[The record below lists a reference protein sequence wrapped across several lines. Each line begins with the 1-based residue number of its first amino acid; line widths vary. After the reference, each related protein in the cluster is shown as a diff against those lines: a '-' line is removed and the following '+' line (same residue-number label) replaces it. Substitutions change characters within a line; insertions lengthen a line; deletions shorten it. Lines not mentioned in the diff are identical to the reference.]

1 MKDRERKGGVRKKIS
16 KGKQDESLKTDTR
29 EEEEKEE
36 GGLTKGFKLGEIV

>member
-36 GGLTKGFKLGEIV
+36 GGVDERFQVG